1 LISNT
6 QLFTIGNFS
15 FRLHHLLIIG
25 ILIISFSV
33 SFLIRSQSLHYG
45 FELNEFDPFF
55 NLRATQF
62 LLDHGLDGYFAWH
75 DDMSWYPNGRDIA
88 ATSQVMLHITA
99 AITYQIFGGNSSL
112 YDFTI
117 MFPVIFGSLTVIVI
131 FALVRVIGG
140 TTAGLFAALFYSVSI
155 PIVLRG
161 TIGWFKSEPLGLFY
175 GLLGLY
181 FFLSGIKSENKK
193 IALSKIIGGGIMI
206 GFGLASWGGIQ
217 YFVIP
222 IGIFILT
229 LPFIRK
235 DHEFL
240 IWSIPVFVLSLLLTT
255 IMFERPGIEFVLGL
269 GGLSLIVPTG
279 FLVGCIFIQKISK
292 KNQIRNGLVFLFI
305 IVIIGSFLIVTNE
318 ESKFLPMPSFRY
330 LNALNPFLTTTNP
343 LVDSVS
349 EHATTTISQSFFFHS
364 ILMIFAGLGIWLILG
379 KKSTHEIYII
389 KNDMVAFALIIGLTG
404 IYVSSAFVRLELF
417 ASISL
422 IILASIGLSILTR
435 EILSR
440 KPMVN
445 KKINTQNKKINI
457 SENFLKI
464 CFFAGIGLLLLIPL
478 IYPID
483 GNWIN
488 IVDSPPTILNGGTS
502 FPIVTNDWKESLEW
516 IKTNTPKDSVIAAW
530 WDYGYWIT
538 TLSERTTLADN
549 ATIDSNRIQNIAKTF
564 LSSPDEGWKMLQEMD
579 ADYVVIFV
587 SGEKLDTGNNESVYM
602 LGGGG
607 DESKKQWFMRIAGED
622 PSKYLYSDGISG
634 TDYFWNNTLL
644 GKMIPFTTLLYD
656 DIQNNKQTKTYQE
669 GAIPIYVKD
678 IKYSSNDGPLKL
690 VHASPGFT
698 DEKIGPMIGVFVYEI
713 NHSYV
718 PHQPI
723 TNEQ

>member
-6 QLFTIGNFS
+6 QLFTIGKFD

-25 ILIISFSV
+25 ILILSFSV
-33 SFLIRSQSLHYG
+33 SFLVRSQSLHYG

-55 NLRATQF
+55 NFRATQY
-62 LLDHGLDGYFAWH
+62 LVEHGLAEYFAWH
-75 DDMSWYPNGRDIA
+75 DDMTWYPNGRDIS
-88 ATSQVMLHITA
+88 ATSQVILHITA
-99 AITYQIFGGNSSL
+99 AATYQIFGGNSSL

-131 FALVRVIGG
+131 FALVRVMGG
-140 TTAGLFAALFYSVSI
+140 TTAGLFAALFYSVSV
-155 PIVLRG
+155 PIILRG

-193 IALSKIIGGGIMI
+193 IAFAKIIGGGITL

-217 YFVIP
+217 YFIIP
-222 IGIFILT
+222 IGIFILV

-235 DHEFL
+235 DHQFL
-240 IWSIPVFVLSLLLTT
+240 LWSIPVFVASLLLTS
-255 IMFERPGIEFVLGL
+255 IMFERPGIGFVFGL

-279 FLVGCIFIQKISK
+279 FLIACIFIQKISK
-292 KNQIRNGLVFLFI
+292 IKNQTRNGLILLFAII
-305 IVIIGSFLIVTNE
+305 IVGSSLIAVNE
-318 ESKFLPMPSFRY
+318 KSNFLPMPSFRY
-330 LNALNPFLTTTNP
+330 LNAIDPFLTTTNA
-343 LVDSVS
+343 LTDSVS

-379 KKSTHEIYII
+379 KKTTQSDSII
-389 KNDMVAFALIIGLTG
+389 KNDMIAFALIVGLTG

-435 EILSR
+435 EILSG
-440 KPMVN
+440 KSIVS
-445 KKINTQNKKINI
+445 KKIKTVQNKKINLP
-457 SENFLKI
+457 ENLLKVI
-464 CFFAGIGLLLLIPL
+464 CFVGIGALLFVPL
-478 IYPID
+478 IYPEN

-488 IVDSPPTILNGGTS
+488 IVDSPPTILNGGTN

-516 IKTNTPKDSVIAAW
+516 MKTNTPKDSVVAAW

-549 ATIDSNRIQNIAKTF
+549 ATIDSTRIENIAKAF
-564 LSSPDEGWKMLQEMD
+564 LSSPDEGWKMLQGMN
-579 ADYVVIFV
+579 AVYVVVFV
-587 SGEKLDTGNNESVYM
+587 SGQRLDAGNNQTVYM

-607 DESKKQWFMRIAGED
+607 DESKKQWFMRIAGMD

-634 TDYFWNNTLL
+634 TDNFWNNTLL

-656 DIQNNKQTKTYQE
+656 DIQNNKQSKTYQE
-669 GAIPIYVKD
+669 GLVPIYVKD
-678 IKYSSNDGPLKL
+678 VKYSSDDGPLKL

-698 DEKIGPMIGVFVYEI
+698 QEKIGPVIGVFVYQV
-713 NHSYV
+713 NHNYV
-718 PHQPI
+718 PHQ
-723 TNEQ
+723 

>member
-1 LISNT
+1 
-6 QLFTIGNFS
+6 
-15 FRLHHLLIIG
+15 
-25 ILIISFSV
+25 
-33 SFLIRSQSLHYG
+33 LHYG

-62 LLDHGLDGYFAWH
+62 LLDHGLDDYFAWH

-88 ATSQVMLHITA
+88 ASSQVMLHITA
-99 AITYQIFGGNSSL
+99 ATTYQIFGGNSSL

-140 TTAGLFAALFYSVSI
+140 TTAGLFAALFYSVSL

-193 IALSKIIGGGIMI
+193 IAISKIIGGGIML

-222 IGIFILT
+222 IGIFILA

-235 DHEFL
+235 DHQFL
-240 IWSIPVFVLSLLLTT
+240 IWSIPVFVVSLLLTT
-255 IMFERPGIEFVLGL
+255 IMFERPGIGFVLGL

-292 KNQIRNGLVFLFI
+292 KNQIRNGLIFLFA
-305 IVIIGSFLIVTNE
+305 IVIVGSFLITTNE
-318 ESKFLPMPSFRY
+318 ESKFLTMPSFRY
-330 LNALNPFLTTTNP
+330 LNAINPFLTTTNP

-379 KKSTHEIYII
+379 KKSTQSISII
-389 KNDMVAFALIIGLTG
+389 KNDMMAFALIIGLTG

-440 KPMVN
+440 KSIINKKTDNVEN
-445 KKINTQNKKINI
+445 KKINS
-457 SENFLKI
+457 SENLLKI
-464 CFFAGIGLLLLIPL
+464 FCFAGIGILLLVPL

-483 GNWIN
+483 GNWLN

-516 IKTNTPKDSVIAAW
+516 IKTNTPKDSVVAAW

-538 TLSERTTLADN
+538 TLSERATLADN
-549 ATIDSNRIQNIAKTF
+549 ATIDSVRIQNIAKTL

-678 IKYSSNDGPLKL
+678 IKYSSNNGPLKL

-698 DEKIGPMIGVFVYEI
+698 NEKIGPMIGVFVYEI

-718 PHQPI
+718 PHQLDP
-723 TNEQ
+723 NEK